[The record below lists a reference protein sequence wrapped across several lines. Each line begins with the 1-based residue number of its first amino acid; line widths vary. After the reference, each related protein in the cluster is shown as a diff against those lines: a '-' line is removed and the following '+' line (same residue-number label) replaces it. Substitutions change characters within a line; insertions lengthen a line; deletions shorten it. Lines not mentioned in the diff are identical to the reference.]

1 MKEEKV
7 MEKKKH
13 RISFPSAWLI
23 VFILLIVA
31 AALTYVIP
39 AGAYSTLMFNEE
51 TEAFTITS
59 PSGEESEVPATQE
72 TLDKYGIKTDLD
84 KLTDGTIWK
93 PIAVPESYE
102 RVEPQHQGVVEAI
115 MSTINGVYETIDI
128 MLFVLILGG
137 CLGILNYSGAFTAG
151 IGALSNVT
159 KGREYILIVAM
170 TFLISL
176 GGTTFGMA
184 EETMALYPVL
194 VPVFLAARYDALV
207 CVTSIYMGSTIG
219 CMFST
224 VNPFSAV
231 IASNAAGVDF
241 TTGIFW
247 RLGGLVVGLVLVILY
262 ILRYARIIKADPTK
276 SLVYDERDKIAAAF
290 DQKQEVQPLNPRFSI
305 ALVVFMACF
314 MVMIYGV
321 IKLEWWFGEM
331 TAVFLIGGFI
341 IGFILGLPEKVFFEE
356 FINGASALVGVG
368 LIIGFSRSVNIM
380 LENGKIQ
387 DTILQGL
394 ISNLGGMSPY
404 LFLTVLLFVFLILG
418 FFISSSSALAV
429 LTMPIVAPLADAVGL
444 PRELVISAY
453 IYGLGIVTA
462 ISPCS
467 LALITCEMVKV
478 PYVKYVKF
486 MMPLVGILTVLGLAM
501 LMFQAVLG

>member
-1 MKEEKV
+1 MAQEQIV
-7 MEKKKH
+7 EKKK
-13 RISFPSAWLI
+13 RTLSFPSAWLI

-31 AALTYVIP
+31 AVLTYIVP
-39 AGAYSTLMFNEE
+39 AGAYGTLLYNEE
-51 TEAFTITS
+51 TGAFTITA
-59 PSGEESEVPATQE
+59 PSGDESEMPATQE
-72 TLDKYGIKTDLD
+72 TLDQFGIQTDLD
-84 KLTDGTIWK
+84 KLVDGTIWK
-93 PIAVPESYE
+93 PIAIPGSYE
-102 RVEPQHQGVVEAI
+102 RVDQQPQGVVEVI
-115 MSTINGVYETIDI
+115 MSTIDGVYETIDI
-128 MLFVLILGG
+128 IFFVLVLGG

-151 IGALSNVT
+151 IAALSRVT

-241 TTGIFW
+241 TSGIFW
-247 RLGGLVVGLVLVILY
+247 RLGGLVIGLIIVILY
-262 ILRYARIIKADPTK
+262 IVRYANMVKTDPTK
-276 SLVYDERDKIAAAF
+276 SLVYAERDKIAAVF
-290 DQKQEVQPLNPRFSI
+290 DKPHEIQPMNPRFTT
-305 ALVVFMACF
+305 ALVVFLASF
-314 MVMIYGV
+314 IVMIYGV
-321 IKLEWWFGEM
+321 INLEWWFGEM
-331 TAVFLIGGFI
+331 TATFLVGGFLIGL
-341 IGFILGLPEKVFFEE
+341 ILGLPEKVFFDE
-356 FINGASALVGVG
+356 FINGASVLVGVG

-380 LENGKIQ
+380 LENGRIQ
-387 DTILQGL
+387 DTILQGM
-394 ISNLGGMSPY
+394 ISGVGDMNPMI
-404 LFLTVLLFVFLILG
+404 FLVALLFMYILLG
-418 FFISSSSALAV
+418 FFINSSSALAV
-429 LTMPIVAPLADAVGL
+429 LTIPIMAPLADAVGL

-453 IYGLGIVTA
+453 IYGLGIITA

-478 PYVKYVKF
+478 PYVKYVRF
-486 MMPLVGILTVLGLAM
+486 LMPLVGILTVLGIVM
-501 LMFQAVLG
+501 LLLQALFS